1 MSDSFRVDACFAKKS
16 KDKPVGIV
24 AVEKS
29 AYEAWLRAEPTF
41 VQAWLESTA
50 FRPRVGAHSLLPA
63 EGGRLER
70 VLTVYDDATNF
81 WEFASLPGALPPG
94 TYALANDAAAD
105 APSDLAT
112 SLCLGWALGSYRFE
126 RYKSKKKELPALLWP
141 AAADRERVL
150 RLAEGTFL
158 CRDLI
163 NTPAEDM
170 GPVELTAAGHALAK
184 RHGAKFHSISGE
196 KLIRQGY
203 PAVYAVGR
211 ASTREPVLF
220 DLTWGKPKHPKL
232 TLVGKG
238 VCFDTGGLDIK
249 PANYM
254 LLMKKDMGGAALVL
268 GLAHVIMSQN
278 LPVRLRVLVPAV
290 ENSVS
295 GNALRPLDVI
305 DTRKG
310 IRIEIGNTD
319 AEGRL
324 VLADALTEADSED
337 PDLLV
342 DAATLTG
349 AARVALGVG
358 LPALFAKKDETANQ
372 LLAAG
377 VAAHD
382 PVWRLPLFEPYR
394 RMIDSNVADLTN
406 NSESPYA
413 GAITAGLF
421 LAEFV
426 AKDRDWLHIDTMAYN
441 TSARP
446 GRPVGG
452 EALSLFGLARLFE
465 QRYGGT
471 ASAKSAKP
479 RARKNARDPGVPA
492 SPRTEGA
499 REGARRP
506 KRSKRAAKGE
516 MLEPVRRR
524 STSKSR

>member
-1 MSDSFRVDACFAKKS
+1 M
-16 KDKPVGIV
+16 GIV
-24 AVEKS
+24 ALDKASYESWVEKES
-29 AYEAWLRAEPTF
+29 SFTRAWLD
-41 VQAWLESTA
+41 STG
-50 FRPRVGAHSLLPA
+50 FRPRAGAHSLVPDESGALA
-63 EGGRLER
+63 R
-70 VLTVYDDATNF
+70 VITLYENPSSC
-81 WEFASLPGALPPG
+81 WEFASLPGALPTG
-94 TYALANDAAAD
+94 TYALAEGT
-105 APSDLAT
+105 PSEVAT

-126 RYKSKKKELPALLWP
+126 RYKSKKKPHSTLLWP
-141 AAADRERVL
+141 AVADRERVL

-163 NTPAEDM
+163 NTPAEDL
-170 GPVELTAAGHALAK
+170 GPPELAAAGQSLAK
-184 RHGAKFHSISGE
+184 RHGAKFHAISGE
-196 KLIRQGY
+196 RLVRQGY
-203 PAVYAVGR
+203 PAIHAVGR
-211 ASTREPVLF
+211 AASREPVLL
-220 DLTWGKPKHPKL
+220 DLVWGKPKHPKV

-238 VCFDTGGLDIK
+238 VCFDTGGLNIK

-295 GNALRPLDVI
+295 ANALRPLDVI

-310 IRIEIGNTD
+310 IRVEIGNTD

-337 PDLLV
+337 PDLLI

-358 LPALFAKKDETANQ
+358 LPALFARKDETANH

-377 VAAHD
+377 IEAHD

-394 RMIDSNVADLTN
+394 RMIDSQVAELTN
-406 NSESPYA
+406 NSESPYG

-426 AKDRDWLHIDTMAYN
+426 SKTRDWLHLDTMAYN

-452 EALSLFGLARLFE
+452 EALGLFGLARLLE
-465 QRYGGT
+465 QRYGRGGAT
-471 ASAKSAKP
+471 GADEP
-479 RARKNARDPGVPA
+479 RATAPKPPERSHVER
-492 SPRTEGA
+492 SQEG
-499 REGARRP
+499 
-506 KRSKRAAKGE
+506 KRAKRAASAASPKNSAARG
-516 MLEPVRRR
+516 PARAKKAR
-524 STSKSR
+524 